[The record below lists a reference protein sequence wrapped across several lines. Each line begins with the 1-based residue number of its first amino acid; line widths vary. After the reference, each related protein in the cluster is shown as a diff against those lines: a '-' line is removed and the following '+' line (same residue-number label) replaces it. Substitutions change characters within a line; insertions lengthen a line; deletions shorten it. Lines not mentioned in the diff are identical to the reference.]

1 MVYLCVMADA
11 DYAEQTKPSLKHG
24 NGAGAT
30 RAFLLSCAANQRM
43 DIIPSTRTLLY
54 ERFEIN

>member
-1 MVYLCVMADA
+1 MADA